1 LHLEPAGEKQYIQT
15 VPMRKVR
22 LRDDESSAELVAK
35 TGVKKL
41 RWLAQIT
48 APANT
53 ALPAAVDAP
62 LVFVGSAEYAAQVSV
77 KGKIVV
83 QLNSL
88 RLVKDGKPPLFLKVP
103 EGDIGILGVDRVDS
117 LEAPRWPVQYS
128 EAVTLRE
135 DHPANATTP
144 APLIL
149 HFNPQDAE
157 MLFEGSGHT

>member
-1 LHLEPAGEKQYIQT
+1 MFRRVSALLVVVVLAYATEPTAETRRWWSHVQALSNDGMEGRDTGSPGYARAAQYVVKQFARLHLEPAGEKQFSQT
-15 VPMRKVR
+15 VPMHKVR

-62 LVFVGSAEYAAQVSV
+62 LVFIGSADYASQVSV

-83 QLNSL
+83 QLNPL
-88 RLVKDGKPPLFLKVP
+88 RLVKDGKP
-103 EGDIGILGVDRVDS
+103 R
-117 LEAPRWPVQYS
+117 YS
-128 EAVTLRE
+128 
-135 DHPANATTP
+135 
-144 APLIL
+144 
-149 HFNPQDAE
+149 
-157 MLFEGSGHT
+157 